1 MRRLPEKE
9 AQAIQMYWLDNPRK
23 TYEEIGKRLGMTK
36 MGARMLTQRVEN
48 KLREYAKE
56 MGY

>member
-23 TYEEIGKRLGMTK
+23 TYEEIGK
-36 MGARMLTQRVEN
+36 
-48 KLREYAKE
+48 
-56 MGY
+56 

>member
-1 MRRLPEKE
+1 
-9 AQAIQMYWLDNPRK
+9 
-23 TYEEIGKRLGMTK
+23 MTK
-36 MGARMLTQRVEN
+36 MGARMLTQRAQN